1 VQTTTRGFLAISAGA
16 LEIVIGSK
24 KKLLVL
30 PVTGFK
36 KIGSEGREKFLF
48 LKIFLFIVLNFEL
61 LKVCVTPFLNY
72 VIRLLSTAVH
82 GGSGGFD
89 AAVQINITV
98 L

>member
-1 VQTTTRGFLAISAGA
+1 
-16 LEIVIGSK
+16 
-24 KKLLVL
+24 VL

-36 KIGSEGREKFLF
+36 KIGSVGREKFKK
-48 LKIFLFIVLNFEL
+48 KIFLNIVLNFEL
-61 LKVCVTPFLNY
+61 LKVCFTPFLNH

-82 GGSGGFD
+82 GGFD